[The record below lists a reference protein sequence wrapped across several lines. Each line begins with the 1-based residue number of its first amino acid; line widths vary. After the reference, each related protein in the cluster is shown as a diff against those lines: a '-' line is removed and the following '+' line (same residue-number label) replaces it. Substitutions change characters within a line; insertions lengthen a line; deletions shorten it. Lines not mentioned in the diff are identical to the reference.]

1 MHRLLALVAICCF
14 SLPALAQLKDL
25 NLNSLFGAVQGVA
38 KSQEVGSMKESEE
51 IAIGKEVAASTLGV
65 YRIIADVK
73 LQRYLNRV
81 GMWVALQSDRPA
93 LPWRFAAVESKQVNA
108 FAVPG
113 GAVLV
118 TRGMLNMVTNEAE
131 LACVLGH
138 EIGHVVRKHHLA
150 LLQKDILRQTGTNL
164 VSDQISQGSV
174 QGQAKKFLLSEGS
187 EIFARSLDRDS
198 EREADNDGVLLAAR
212 AGYDANAC
220 LGFMKRLAELKSE
233 AGSLASLYKTHPRA
247 SERAGDVGNA
257 LEALEGVTPGA
268 GARPELGFTLDVSRK

>member
-131 LACVLGH
+131 LACVFGH

-247 SERAGDVGNA
+247 SERAVDVGNA
-257 LEALEGVTPGA
+257 LERLEGSTPGT
-268 GARPELGFTLDVSRK
+268 GARPELGFKLDGSRN

>member
-1 MHRLLALVAICCF
+1 MHRLLALVAVCCF
-14 SLPALAQLKDL
+14 SLPAHAQLKDL

-81 GMWVALQSDRPA
+81 GMWVALQSERPG
-93 LPWRFAAVESKQVNA
+93 LPWRFAAVESKQINA

-131 LACVLGH
+131 LACVIGH

-164 VSDQISQGSV
+164 LGDQISQGSV
-174 QGQAKKFLLSEGS
+174 QGQAKKFLLAEGS

-220 LGFMKRLAELKSE
+220 LGLMKRLAELKQDT
-233 AGSLASLYKTHPRA
+233 GSLASLYKTHPRA
-247 SERAGDVGNA
+247 SERAVDVGGA
-257 LEALEGVTPGA
+257 LERLEGSAPGT
-268 GARPELGFTLDVSRK
+268 GARPELGFRLDGGRN

>member
-81 GMWVALQSDRPA
+81 GMWVALQSERPA

-220 LGFMKRLAELKSE
+220 LGFMKRLAELNSE
-233 AGSLASLYKTHPRA
+233 GGGRASLYKTLSRA
-247 SERAGDVGNA
+247 SVLAVDVGNA
-257 LEALEGVTPGA
+257 LGVGHGSSAIQIRTA
-268 GARPELGFTLDVSRK
+268 

>member
-1 MHRLLALVAICCF
+1 MHRFFILVAICF
-14 SLPALAQLKDL
+14 SGLSAHAQLKDL

-38 KSQEVGSMKESEE
+38 KSQEVGSMKEDEE
-51 IAIGKEVAASTLGV
+51 IAIGKEVAASTLGA
-65 YRIIADVK
+65 YRIIVDAK

-81 GMWVALQSDRPA
+81 GMWVALQSERPA

-118 TRGMLNMVTNEAE
+118 TRGMLNMVSNEAE

-138 EIGHVVRKHHLA
+138 EIGHIVRKHHLA
-150 LLQKDILRQTGTNL
+150 LLQKDILRQTGTRL
-164 VSDQISQGSV
+164 VGDQISQGSV

-212 AGYDANAC
+212 AGYDADAC
-220 LGFMKRLAELKSE
+220 LGFMKRLADLKAE

-247 SERAGDVGNA
+247 SERAVDVGNA
-257 LEALEGVTPGA
+257 LERLEGSAPGT
-268 GARPELGFTLDVSRK
+268 GARPELGFKLDGSRN

>member
-1 MHRLLALVAICCF
+1 MNRLLAVLSIVLF
-14 SLPALAQLKDL
+14 GFPAHTQSREFDL
-25 NLNSLFGAVQGVA
+25 NSILGAVKGVA
-38 KSQEVGSMKESEE
+38 RSEEVRSMKEEDE
-51 IAIGKEVAASTLGV
+51 IAIGKDVAARTLGT
-65 YRIIADVK
+65 YRIIRDEK
-73 LQRYLNRV
+73 LQRYLNSV

-93 LPWRFAAVESKQVNA
+93 LPWRFAAVESEQVNA

-118 TRGMLNMVTNEAE
+118 TRGMLKTLSNEAE

-150 LLQKDILRQTGTNL
+150 LLQKDILRQTGTRA
-164 VSDQISQGSV
+164 VSDQISQGGV
-174 QGQAKKFLLSEGS
+174 QGQAKKFLVAEGS
-187 EIFARSLDRDS
+187 ELYARSLDRDS

-212 AGYDANAC
+212 AGYDAGAC
-220 LGFMKRLAELKSE
+220 LVFMKRLAGLKQD